1 MVQHRW
7 DRREFLRLGG
17 STLLL
22 LGGAALE
29 ARAGAK
35 PGILV
40 VVFQRGAADALH
52 MVAPYG
58 NKRYRELRGALALD
72 EPGRGENPT
81 LDLGEGFAFHPALS
95 PLYPLYRAG
104 RLGVVVNTG
113 SPDPT
118 RSHFDA
124 QDYMESGTPG
134 KKSTRDGWLARALI
148 ELGGRQS
155 SGAEAPSPFNAVAL
169 TPQLPRALAGAP
181 DTIALEDFGSLEI
194 PRGQGALAERL
205 EKLYREDASASFASA
220 GTEASRAVTLFR
232 ERDPLAPPPRKGVR
246 YPGGAV
252 RIP

>member
-155 SGAEAPSPFNAVAL
+155 SGAEAPSPFNAV
-169 TPQLPRALAGAP
+169 PRALSPNGSRNSTAKTRARAAG
-181 DTIALEDFGSLEI
+181 
-194 PRGQGALAERL
+194 
-205 EKLYREDASASFASA
+205 
-220 GTEASRAVTLFR
+220 AVTLFR
-232 ERDPLAPPPRKGVR
+232 ERDPLAPPPRKLETESL
-246 YPGGAV
+246 
-252 RIP
+252 